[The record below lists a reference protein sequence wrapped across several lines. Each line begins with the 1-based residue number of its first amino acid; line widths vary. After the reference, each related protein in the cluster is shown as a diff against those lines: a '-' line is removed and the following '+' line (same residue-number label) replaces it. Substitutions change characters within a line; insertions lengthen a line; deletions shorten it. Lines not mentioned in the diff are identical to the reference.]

1 MLQPPEFL
9 ISTGPL
15 LTIVAALMGIWF
27 AITAICVPGTGVPEV
42 GGLISL
48 IAASAGVLYLEAN
61 LGGALLLAAAISLF
75 LAQLY
80 YRHVWPL
87 PVIGFLLQAV
97 GSFFLFNANVRPS
110 LLILI
115 IFNLLT
121 VVYYYLILK
130 PGLRIQDRP
139 EAVGGRTLIGEMG
152 EVVST
157 LEPAGTIRV
166 QGTIWRARADQVIP
180 SGARVQV
187 IGRNGLELQVVP
199 GEPEYFPA
207 TSTPS

>member
-9 ISTGPL
+9 ISAGPL
-15 LTIVAALMGIWF
+15 LTTVAALMGIWF

-75 LAQLY
+75 LAQIY
-80 YRHVWPL
+80 YRLLWPL
-87 PVIGFLLQAV
+87 PVIGFVLQAA
-97 GSFFLFNANVRPS
+97 GSFFLFNSDARPS
-110 LLILI
+110 LLLLI

-121 VVYYYLILK
+121 IVYYYLILK
-130 PGLRIQDRP
+130 PGLQVQDRP
-139 EAVGGRTLIGEMG
+139 EAVGGRTLIGEVG
-152 EVVST
+152 EVIST
-157 LEPAGTIRV
+157 LELAGTIRV
-166 QGTIWRARADQVIP
+166 QGTIWRARADRVIP

-187 IGRNGLELQVVP
+187 IGRSGLELQVVP
-199 GEPEYFPA
+199 GEPDRFPA
-207 TSTPS
+207 ASIPS